1 MRSGPRPRRNS
12 LRINDLQRE
21 KKDEKSLAP
30 WGKSL
35 IFPYERNHVTLAQN
49 AGFEAWTEKFINR
62 TVVRVK
68 NKEGKILT
76 FSFYSQLASFLKQNA

>member
-1 MRSGPRPRRNS
+1 M
-12 LRINDLQRE
+12 
-21 KKDEKSLAP
+21 KSLLHL
-30 WGKSL
+30 GENRLS
-35 IFPYERNHVTLAQN
+35 FPMNEHHVTLAQN